1 METMVNDGADEH
13 FDAFSCAVS
22 DTFVPLAMSVDDRS
36 TFRGSL
42 RSASLGAVQL
52 SEVNV
57 GSNGVVV
64 RRTDRLIRRNN
75 PDYLKVGIQVAGR
88 STVHQDDRK
97 SELGTGDLA
106 IYDTSRPY
114 ELRFAEAYRLLVVMF
129 PKQLLGL
136 PSGRLGYLTARG
148 VNGRHGLG
156 ASVAPFLLQVGR
168 RVLRGD
174 HSDNAQLAEA
184 IVDLVGALF
193 VDHFPPDAAHPDAA
207 RRAQLA
213 RVRAYIERNLGNPRM
228 KVSDIAAANRMSI
241 RYLQKLFEERGET
254 VTDWIR
260 TKRLQQ
266 CARDLAD
273 ARYRHLPVSSVAAN
287 WGLVNAAHFSR
298 IFKAAYGVAPTA
310 YRARGH
316 LPAPVR
322 GAAKPHSDER
332 KHECLSDPTWEV
344 TRPAD

>member
-1 METMVNDGADEH
+1 MTALHSAGR
-13 FDAFSCAVS
+13 CAQ
-22 DTFVPLAMSVDDRS
+22 PAWERCN
-36 TFRGSL
+36 
-42 RSASLGAVQL
+42 

-148 VNGRHGLG
+148 VNGRYGLG
-156 ASVAPFLLQVGR
+156 ASVSPFLLQVGR
-168 RVLRGD
+168 RILRGD

-266 CARDLAD
+266 CARDSQTPATD
-273 ARYRHLPVSSVAAN
+273 ICRSARWPPTGVWSTPRTSLVSSRPPMALPRRHTAP
-287 WGLVNAAHFSR
+287 GDTFRRPCAGG
-298 IFKAAYGVAPTA
+298 KAAF
-310 YRARGH
+310 R
-316 LPAPVR
+316 
-322 GAAKPHSDER
+322 
-332 KHECLSDPTWEV
+332 
-344 TRPAD
+344 